1 MHMLSQNVLIN
12 QKQFSFKSPVASWV
26 MWSINL
32 AKEPNSDSTLA
43 LDAKVRVE
51 EQKNALEELMDLH
64 VNPKCAILRRCSEHL
79 LMSSMALRN
88 GVFLSKDISLAR
100 FGEVPC
106 STTLLSLLV
115 QVSPGYIYL
124 FNSQCTPTKCQ

>member
-1 MHMLSQNVLIN
+1 M
-12 QKQFSFKSPVASWV
+12 AGWV

-32 AKEPNSDSTLA
+32 AKEPNTDSTLA

-64 VNPKCAILRRCSEHL
+64 VNPKCVTVRRCSEHL
-79 LMSSMALRN
+79 LMSSMALRSS
-88 GVFLSKDISLAR
+88 VFLSKDISLAQS
-100 FGEVPC
+100 GEVRC
-106 STTLLSLLV
+106 STSLLSLLV

-124 FNSQCTPTKCQ
+124 FNSQCTLTECQ